1 MLFSFNVFSFLR
13 SVWDLF
19 SALVLLHLW
28 VILTL
33 MLVLLVPYATLVYV
47 FSKSSFMFSRW
58 IWFVFQI
65 INLFELSLLYDTFGF
80 YVIVFDGFYNALVFF
95 TFYYVFKCVHVSLML
110 PSVLAMV
117 LTQLATMSSLMLERR
132 FFKFEYHVLTN
143 SWSQLPTVG

>member
-47 FSKSSFMFSRW
+47 FSKSCFMFSRW

-65 INLFELSLLYDTFGF
+65 INLFQFSLLYDTFGF
-80 YVIVFDGFYNALVFF
+80 YVIVFDGFYNDALVFF
-95 TFYYVFKCVHVSLML
+95 PFYYFFKCVHVSLML
-110 PSVLAMV
+110 SSVSTMV
-117 LTQLATMSSLMLERR
+117 LTQLATMSFINVR
-132 FFKFEYHVLTN
+132 KKVL
-143 SWSQLPTVG
+143 